1 VDDAS
6 HSPRLYSYRL
16 HRGFVADMLIAFGV
30 LEVDND
36 GLRVLGELLDFILQD
51 VSDYIHIDSSEIFGP
66 AIG

>member
-6 HSPRLYSYRL
+6 RSHRL

-30 LEVDND
+30 LEVDVIVDND